1 MFGNIYSA
9 APESIKR
16 STFLALGTGLLLLL
30 LLQILE
36 QINIFEQP
44 AAEDKYLMCSWCYLH
59 FSPLV
64 AEAVSLLSK

>member
-30 LLQILE
+30 QILE
-36 QINIFEQP
+36 MQTNIFEQP

>member
-30 LLQILE
+30 LQILE

-44 AAEDKYLMCSWCYLH
+44 AAEDKYLMCSWYYLH